1 MKYLLKYKSLSH
13 ICDHQYS
20 EFLSSFDKYDKTEE
34 GILLPFV
41 DRNYRCMDM
50 YDEVVNSKIHAL
62 SFFSGCGGLDID
74 LLAYQRTCSLQ
85 IHTVGHI
92 LHLLYL

>member
-34 GILLPFV
+34 GILFSFLF
-41 DRNYRCMDM
+41 Y
-50 YDEVVNSKIHAL
+50 L
-62 SFFSGCGGLDID
+62 SD
-74 LLAYQRTCSLQ
+74 
-85 IHTVGHI
+85 
-92 LHLLYL
+92 